1 MKKALFSFLFLCTAC
16 SHSPSAPLLPMSV
29 LSKITPGTSEL
40 YSLDMGHPH
49 SKAAFSVKINLGRM
63 SDFQTQAS
71 QSGHAAYIFGAIQG
85 IRVFL
90 VSSAS
95 FPSPGVLTPV
105 GGNIYTINQT
115 FSGLSKDLTFH
126 HVAPGSYYVA
136 ASVFTTGVGPFNAFT
151 NMSKPTSFTYSEGH
165 VAVSNSGGM
174 GGPNNGRVEVDAQ
187 YQVTGT
193 SQIVVPILLE
203 NEVGAKIETQ
213 VNLIDNP

>member
-1 MKKALFSFLFLCTAC
+1 MKKALLALLFLVSGCQSQPTPSPILPFSLLENLAPGTREVYSIDMGDRQSKASFLVKL
-16 SHSPSAPLLPMSV
+16 
-29 LSKITPGTSEL
+29 EL
-40 YSLDMGHPH
+40 HKGNF
-49 SKAAFSVKINLGRM
+49 K
-63 SDFQTQAS
+63 TQAS
-71 QSGHAAYIFGAIQG
+71 QSGHAAYTFGTIQG

-95 FPSPGVLTPV
+95 FPAPGVLTPV

-126 HVAPGSYYVA
+126 NVAPGSYYVA

-151 NMSKPTSFTYSEGH
+151 NMSKPTSFTYSEGP
-165 VAVSNSGGM
+165 VAVSSSGGM

-187 YQVTGT
+187 YQVTGN
-193 SQIVVPILLE
+193 SQLVVPLFLAD
-203 NEVGAKIETQ
+203 EVGAKIETQ